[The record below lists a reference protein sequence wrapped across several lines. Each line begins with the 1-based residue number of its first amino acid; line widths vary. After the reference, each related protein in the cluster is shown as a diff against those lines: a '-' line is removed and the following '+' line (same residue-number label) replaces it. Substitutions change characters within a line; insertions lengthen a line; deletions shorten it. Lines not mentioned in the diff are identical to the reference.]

1 MLLDALGALMITG
14 LVAGLGFQLGQWA
27 VDIVLTVDKY
37 ALWVSLALIIGIS
50 IITGVKQSRR
60 QARAAAKTPEAK
72 SQDAG
77 AAPEPVPSGL
87 GSTSVLT
94 IRRDLVDDIIAH
106 AKQDHPDE
114 ACGVI
119 TGPEGSDDPVRLVRM
134 TNAARSPTFFEF
146 DSTEHKQLANEL
158 FEQDHEIVVVYHSHT
173 ATEAYPSRTDIS
185 LAAEPQAHYL
195 LVSTAESG
203 NGDGPVSVRSYR
215 ILDGVVTEEEI
226 AYRE

>member
-1 MLLDALGALMITG
+1 MSWIGV
-14 LVAGLGFQLGQWA
+14 VAGL
-27 VDIVLTVDKY
+27 
-37 ALWVSLALIIGIS
+37 ALF
-50 IITGVKQSRR
+50 
-60 QARAAAKTPEAK
+60 
-72 SQDAG
+72 AG

-215 ILDGVVTEEEI
+215 ILVGVGGHPDAARQAASVRHDDAHVRKLDDRSGKFGDGLHGGLLS
-226 AYRE
+226 RNQHDPPG